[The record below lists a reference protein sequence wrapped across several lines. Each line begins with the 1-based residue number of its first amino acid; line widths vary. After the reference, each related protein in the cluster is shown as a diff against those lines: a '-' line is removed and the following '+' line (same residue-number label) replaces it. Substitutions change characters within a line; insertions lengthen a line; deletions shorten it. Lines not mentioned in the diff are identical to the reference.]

1 MAVQA
6 GVGWSLARDAQVA
19 ADEVV
24 MMAQEGLKGKSP
36 GLALLF
42 ATVDMDLPV
51 LAREV
56 ARRLGRVPIFGCS
69 SFTGILTTA
78 GFQSGPDGVAG
89 LMLLSGVR
97 AGVSRCLLG
106 ENPARAGALAAR
118 LAVQKAAREGPPAL
132 FLVSSPPGSEEAVV
146 AGISRKYPG
155 VPIVGGSP
163 ADNTI
168 EGKWQV
174 FANGRVLPQSAVV
187 AALYVPG
194 RVGRAFGSG
203 YRPTRIRARA
213 GAAGRLLKTLDGRP
227 ALDVYADWTG
237 KQREDLIGDWKLL
250 GECLLAPLAT
260 PVQDAYLI
268 KHLAVG
274 NEDGT
279 IGAFA
284 EFADGEDVVL
294 MEATT
299 DEIISAAGEVVR
311 QAVQGI
317 QDIRAVFLVHCAGRR
332 VALGDRIGEV
342 VGAVRSVIGDAPFL
356 GFCSFGEQGMLVPG
370 VNLHGNLMLSA
381 LVLGE

>member
-1 MAVQA
+1 MAVRG
-6 GVGWSLARDAQVA
+6 GVGWSLAKDAQAA
-19 ADEVV
+19 ADDIVQ
-24 MMAQEGLKGKSP
+24 MAMDGLGGEPP

-51 LAREV
+51 LARRV
-56 ARRLGRVPIFGCS
+56 ARRLGKVPIFGSS
-69 SFTGILTTA
+69 SFTGVLTPA
-78 GFQSGPDGVAG
+78 GFQSGPNGVAG
-89 LMLLSGVR
+89 LMLVSGVR
-97 AGVSRCLLG
+97 AGVSRCFLG
-106 ENPARAGALAAR
+106 KDPARAGALAAG
-118 LAVQKAAREGPPAL
+118 LAIREAGQGGTPTL
-132 FLVSSPPGSEEAVV
+132 FLVTSPPGSEEGVV

-174 FANGRVLPQSAVV
+174 FADGQVFPQSAVV
-187 AALYVPG
+187 AALFVPG
-194 RVGRAFGSG
+194 PVGYAFGSG

-213 GAAGRLLKTLDGRP
+213 GAEGRLLKTLDGNP
-227 ALDVYADWTG
+227 ALDAYADWTG
-237 KQREDLIGDWKLL
+237 KDRAALIGDWKLL

-299 DEIISAAGEVVR
+299 DELISAAGEVVR
-311 QAVQGI
+311 QAAQGI
-317 QDIRAVFLVHCAGRR
+317 RDVRAVFLAHCAGRR

-370 VNLHGNLMLSA
+370 VNQHGNLMLSA
-381 LVLGE
+381 LVLGA

>member
-1 MAVQA
+1 MAVRA
-6 GVGWSLARDAQVA
+6 GVGWSLAKDAQAA
-19 ADEVV
+19 ADEAVD
-24 MMAQEGLKGKSP
+24 MAMDGLQGESP

-51 LAREV
+51 LVRRV
-56 ARRLGRVPIFGCS
+56 ARRLGRVPIFGSS

-78 GFQSGPDGVAG
+78 GFQSGPNGVAG
-89 LMLLSGVR
+89 LMLISGVQ
-97 AGVSRCLLG
+97 AGVSRCFLG
-106 ENPARAGALAAR
+106 KNPARAGALAAG
-118 LAVQKAAREGPPAL
+118 LAIREAAQGRPPAL
-132 FLVSSPPGSEEAVV
+132 FLVTSPPGSEEAVV

-155 VPIVGGSP
+155 IPIVGGSP

-174 FANGRVLPQSAVV
+174 FADGWVLPQSAVV
-187 AALYVPG
+187 AALYAPG
-194 RVGRAFGSG
+194 QVGYAFGSG
-203 YRPTRIRARA
+203 YRPTRLRARA
-213 GAAGRLLKTLDGRP
+213 GAAGRLLKTLDGMP
-227 ALDVYADWTG
+227 ALDVYAGWIKKD
-237 KQREDLIGDWKLL
+237 REELIGDWKLL
-250 GECLLAPLAT
+250 GESLLAPPAT

-284 EFADGEDVVL
+284 EFADGEDIVL

-311 QAVQGI
+311 QAAQGI
-317 QDIRAVFLVHCAGRR
+317 RDVRAVFLVHCAGRR

-342 VGAVRSVIGDAPFL
+342 VGAVRSAVGDAPFL

-381 LVLGE
+381 LVLGA

>member
-1 MAVQA
+1 MTVRA
-6 GVGWSLARDAQVA
+6 GVGWSLAKDAQAA
-19 ADEVV
+19 ADEIVK
-24 MMAQEGLKGKSP
+24 MAMDGLKGEPP

-51 LAREV
+51 LVRQV
-56 ARRLGRVPIFGCS
+56 ARRLRRVPIFGSS
-69 SFTGILTTA
+69 SFTGILTPA
-78 GFQSGPDGVAG
+78 GFQSGPEGVAG
-89 LMLLSGVR
+89 LMLISGIW
-97 AGVSRCLLG
+97 AGVSHCFLG
-106 ENPARAGALAAR
+106 KNPARAGALAAS
-118 LAVQKAAREGPPAL
+118 LAIRKAMQGGPPNL
-132 FLVSSPPGSEEAVV
+132 FLVTSPPGSEEAVV
-146 AGISRKYPG
+146 ASISRKYPG

-174 FANGRVLPQSAVV
+174 FADGQVLPQSVVV
-187 AALYVPG
+187 AALYAPG
-194 RVGRAFGSG
+194 QVGFAFGSG
-203 YRPTRIRARA
+203 YRPTRVRARA
-213 GAAGRLLKTLDGRP
+213 GAAGRLLKTLDGHP

-237 KQREDLIGDWKLL
+237 KDRAALIGDWKLL

-299 DEIISAAGEVVR
+299 DEIISAAGDVVR
-311 QAVQGI
+311 RAAEGI

-342 VGAVRSVIGDAPFL
+342 VGAVQSAVGDAPLL
-356 GFCSFGEQGMLVPG
+356 GFCSFGEQGVLVPG

-381 LVLGE
+381 LVVGA

>member
-6 GVGWSLARDAQVA
+6 GVGWSLSKDARTAAGEAVA
-19 ADEVV
+19 
-24 MMAQEGLKGKSP
+24 MAMEGLKGASP

-51 LAREV
+51 LVGQV
-56 ARRLGRVPIFGCS
+56 ARWLGKTPLFGAS
-69 SFTGILTTA
+69 SFTGVLTSA
-78 GFQSGPDGVAG
+78 GFQSGPEGAVG

-97 AGVSRCLLG
+97 AGVSCCALG
-106 ENPARAGALAAR
+106 QNPARAGALAAG
-118 LAVQKAAREGPPAL
+118 LARRKAAQSGLPDL
-132 FLVSSPPGSEEAVV
+132 FLVTTPPGSEEAVV
-146 AGISRKYPG
+146 AGISRKNPG

-174 FANGRVLPQSAVV
+174 FANGRVLGPSAAV
-187 AALYVPG
+187 AALYAEG
-194 RVGRAFGSG
+194 KIGRAFGSG
-203 YRPTRIRARA
+203 YRPTALRARA
-213 GAAGRLLKTLDGRP
+213 GAEGRTLKTLDGRP
-227 ALDVYADWTG
+227 ALDVYAEWTG
-237 KQREDLIGDWKLL
+237 KRREDLIGDWKLL

-260 PVQDAYLI
+260 PVGDAYLI

-284 EFADGEDVVL
+284 EFTDGEEVVL
-294 MEATT
+294 MEATL
-299 DEIISAAGEVVR
+299 EEVISAAGEMVR
-311 QAVQGI
+311 QAAQGMR
-317 QDIRAVFLVHCAGRR
+317 DLRAVFLVHCAGRR
-332 VALGDRIGEV
+332 VALGERIGEV
-342 VGAVRSVIGDAPFL
+342 VGAVKSAAGDAPFL

-381 LVLGE
+381 LVVGE

>member
-1 MAVQA
+1 MTVRA
-6 GVGWSLARDAQVA
+6 GVGWSLAKDARAA
-19 ADEVV
+19 ADEIVK
-24 MMAQEGLKGKSP
+24 MAMEGLAGESP

-51 LAREV
+51 LVRRV
-56 ARRLGRVPIFGCS
+56 ARQLGRVPIFGSS
-69 SFTGILTTA
+69 SFTGILTSA
-78 GFQSGPDGVAG
+78 GFQSGPNGVVG
-89 LMLLSGVR
+89 LMLVSGVR
-97 AGVSRCLLG
+97 AGVSRCSLG
-106 ENPARAGALAAR
+106 KNPARAGALAAG
-118 LAVQKAAREGPPAL
+118 LAVREAGQGGAPTL
-132 FLVSSPPGSEEAVV
+132 FLVTSPPGSEEAVV

-174 FANGRVLPQSAVV
+174 FADGRVLPQSAV
-187 AALYVPG
+187 AAAIYAPG
-194 RVGRAFGSG
+194 RAGYAFGSG

-213 GAAGRLLKTLDGRP
+213 GAAGRLLKTLDGDP
-227 ALDVYADWTG
+227 ALDVYAGWTG
-237 KQREDLIGDWKLL
+237 KEREALIGDWKLL

-284 EFADGEDVVL
+284 EFADGEEVVL

-299 DEIISAAGEVVR
+299 DEIIAAAGEVVR
-311 QAVQGI
+311 RAAQGI
-317 QDIRAVFLVHCAGRR
+317 GDIRAVFLVHCAGRR
-332 VALGDRIGEV
+332 VVLGDRIGEV
-342 VGAVRSVIGDAPFL
+342 VGAVKAVIGDAPFL

-381 LVLGE
+381 LVLGG

>member
-1 MAVQA
+1 MAVRA
-6 GVGWSLARDAQVA
+6 GVGWSLAKDAQAA
-19 ADEVV
+19 ADDIVQ
-24 MMAQEGLKGKSP
+24 MAMDGLGGEPP

-51 LAREV
+51 LARRV
-56 ARRLGRVPIFGCS
+56 ARRLGKVPIFGSS
-69 SFTGILTTA
+69 SFTGVLTPA
-78 GFQSGPDGVAG
+78 GFQSGPNGVAG
-89 LMLLSGVR
+89 LMLVSGVR
-97 AGVSRCLLG
+97 AGVSRCFLG
-106 ENPARAGALAAR
+106 KDPARAGALAAG
-118 LAVQKAAREGPPAL
+118 LAIREAGQGGTPTL
-132 FLVSSPPGSEEAVV
+132 FLVTSPPGSEEGVV

-174 FANGRVLPQSAVV
+174 FADGQVFPQSAVV
-187 AALYVPG
+187 AALFVPG
-194 RVGRAFGSG
+194 PVGYAFGSG

-213 GAAGRLLKTLDGRP
+213 GAEGRLLKTLDGNL
-227 ALDVYADWTG
+227 ALDAYADWTG
-237 KQREDLIGDWKLL
+237 KDRAALIGDWKLL

-299 DEIISAAGEVVR
+299 DELISAAGEVVR
-311 QAVQGI
+311 QAAQGI
-317 QDIRAVFLVHCAGRR
+317 RDVRAVFLAHCAGRR

-370 VNLHGNLMLSA
+370 VNQHGNLMLSA
-381 LVLGE
+381 LVLGA

>member
-1 MAVQA
+1 MAVRA
-6 GVGWSLARDAQVA
+6 GVGWSLAKDAQAA
-19 ADEVV
+19 ADEIVK
-24 MMAQEGLKGKSP
+24 MAMDGLEGEPP

-51 LAREV
+51 LVRRV
-56 ARRLGRVPIFGCS
+56 ARRLGRVPIFGSS

-78 GFQSGPDGVAG
+78 GFQSGPNGVAG
-89 LMLLSGVR
+89 LMLISGIR
-97 AGVSRCLLG
+97 AGVSRCSLG
-106 ENPARAGALAAR
+106 ENPARAGALAAG
-118 LAVQKAAREGPPAL
+118 LAIRKATQGGPPTL
-132 FLVSSPPGSEEAVV
+132 FLVTSPPGSEEAVV

-174 FANGRVLPQSAVV
+174 FADGSVLPQSAVV
-187 AALYVPG
+187 AAIFAPG
-194 RVGRAFGSG
+194 QVGRAFGSG

-213 GAAGRLLKTLDGRP
+213 GAAGRLLKTLDGNP

-237 KQREDLIGDWKLL
+237 KDRAALIGDWKLL

-260 PVQDAYLI
+260 PVQEAYLI

-311 QAVQGI
+311 QAAQGI

-332 VALGDRIGEV
+332 VALRDRIGEV
-342 VGAVRSVIGDAPFL
+342 VGAVKSVIGDAPFL

-381 LVLGE
+381 LVLGA